1 MLYPIELQVHADF
14 LVIPS
19 PIGKGC
25 PRRLTL
31 YAPTDLLQN
40 DTYGERFIGHLSS
53 KTELILEILHF
64 PHPILRH
71 PAKPIRRVD
80 ENLRAAIRRMFELMY
95 EHSGVGLA
103 APQVGIPLRFFVANE
118 TGSPHEGTQRVFI
131 NPVISQA
138 KGVEEEEE
146 GCLSI
151 PSIRGRVKRNKTLFI
166 RAFDLQ
172 GNEIAEPVG
181 GFMARI
187 IQHETDHLDG
197 ILFLDRLTE
206 NSRLAL
212 EERLSDFVADFE
224 ARQKTGSLPNDPQ
237 IAESIREWESRYC

>member
-1 MLYPIELQVHADF
+1 M
-14 LVIPS
+14 
-19 PIGKGC
+19 
-25 PRRLTL
+25 
-31 YAPTDLLQN
+31 
-40 DTYGERFIGHLSS
+40 
-53 KTELILEILHF
+53 
-64 PHPILRH
+64 
-71 PAKPIRRVD
+71 
-80 ENLRAAIRRMFELMY
+80 
-95 EHSGVGLA
+95 
-103 APQVGIPLRFFVANE
+103 
-118 TGSPHEGTQRVFI
+118 
-131 NPVISQA
+131 
-138 KGVEEEEE
+138 
-146 GCLSI
+146 
-151 PSIRGRVKRNKTLFI
+151 KRNKTLFV

-224 ARQKTGSLPNDPQ
+224 ARQRTGSLPNDPQ